1 MKWIGK
7 ILAIPLI
14 LLTSFTC
21 LVMKV
26 LTKFYGACY
35 GLVGIG
41 FIAAM
46 ILFVAYSEWRNAI
59 ALIIILLIAFMVLFF
74 GTLIQVIL
82 EEICNG
88 LKTFIRS

>member
-7 ILAIPLI
+7 ILTIPLI

-26 LTKFYGACY
+26 LTMFYGACY

-41 FIAAM
+41 FVAAM
-46 ILFVAYSEWRNAI
+46 ILFVAYSEWRNVI

>member
-7 ILAIPLI
+7 ILTIPLI
-14 LLTSFTC
+14 LLTFFTC

-26 LTKFYGACY
+26 LIKFYGACY
-35 GLVGIG
+35 GLVGIV

-46 ILFVAYSEWRNAI
+46 ILFVAYSEWRNVI